1 MIASISG
8 QVLSTQANSLVVD
21 CAGVG
26 YLLNVTPQTATSA
39 AVGQPIV
46 LHTRL
51 IVREDSMNLY
61 GFEDSEAAGL
71 FDAVTS
77 VSGIGPKSGLA
88 IIAALTPE
96 QISAAVEAENDS
108 VFRSVPGIGPK
119 TAKLLVVSLAGKVQ
133 SNSGPSSPTL
143 SDELVSALV
152 GLGYTE
158 KVATPAV
165 RDALTKS
172 QDKQNALR
180 LALAIISGKS

>member
-1 MIASISG
+1 MIATISG

-39 AVGQPIV
+39 AAGQKIL

-51 IVREDSMNLY
+51 IVREDSMTLY
-61 GFEDSEAAGL
+61 GFEDVESASL

-119 TAKLLVVSLAGKVQ
+119 TAKLLVVSLAGKVRPHGG
-133 SNSGPSSPTL
+133 SATSTL
-143 SDELVSALV
+143 TEELTSALV
-152 GLGYTE
+152 GLGYPE
-158 KVATPAV
+158 KVASPAV
-165 RDALTKS
+165 REALTKS
-172 QDKQNALR
+172 QDKQTALR
-180 LALAIISGKS
+180 QALSIISRKS

>member
-1 MIASISG
+1 MIATISG
-8 QVLSTQANSLVVD
+8 HVLSTQANSLVVD

-39 AVGQPIV
+39 AVGQKIV

-51 IVREDSMNLY
+51 IVREDSMTLY
-61 GFEDSEAAGL
+61 GFEDAESAGL

-96 QISAAVEAENDS
+96 QIPAAVDAENDS

-119 TAKLLVVSLAGKVQ
+119 TAKLVVVSLAGKVRPHGR
-133 SNSGPSSPTL
+133 STSSTL
-143 SDELVSALV
+143 TDELVSALV

-158 KVATPAV
+158 KVASPAV
-165 RDALTKS
+165 REALMQT
-172 QDKQNALR
+172 QDKQAALR